1 MLRKGDPKKAKA
13 VTVSGAGDTGA
24 NAQFN
29 DTAFV
34 RNSTILWAQA
44 AGNVALTMDDGTAI
58 VFGAAVGEN
67 RYPPFSH
74 VRETSTTATG
84 IVVGIAW

>member
-13 VTVSGAGDTGA
+13 VTINGDVGP

-44 AGNVALTMDDGTAI
+44 AGNVALTMDDGVAI
-58 VFGAAVGEN
+58 VFGAQVGEN